1 MWLASAS
8 DLPGAELMLNFPDY
22 EADKGPV
29 QRGAGW
35 QDYHHHH
42 LDTVTSF
49 HIMHIADKVCNFWIF
64 RYLIQEHLINRLMR
78 YKSA

>member
-1 MWLASAS
+1 MLAGAG

-22 EADKGPV
+22 EADKGAV
-29 QRGAGW
+29 QRSAGW
-35 QDYHHHH
+35 PDYHHHH

-49 HIMHIADKVCNFWIF
+49 HIMHIADKVSNFWIF
-64 RYLIQEHLINRLMR
+64 RYPIQEHLIKADAM